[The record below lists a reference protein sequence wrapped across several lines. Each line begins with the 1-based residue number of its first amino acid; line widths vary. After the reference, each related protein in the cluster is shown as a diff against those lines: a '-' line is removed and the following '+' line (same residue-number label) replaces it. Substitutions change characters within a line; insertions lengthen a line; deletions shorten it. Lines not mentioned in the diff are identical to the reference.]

1 MPGRYQHQIDAA
13 NRSSFPKWQW
23 MLDARAR
30 QTDPHQAC
38 CAFRND
44 HFLVRRDVVTVRV
57 GNERETFSVPWVQPE
72 ILLRQV
78 DTALIANFDHAENYF
93 AICVSSIARVIRMST
108 VGCALTPA
116 SGTRF
121 ITEMRFAAALL
132 VLTFLAVSAPGKTA
146 REEPKVVEKV
156 TPLPVA
162 LDPNFEF
169 RKTKLFF
176 MSEKGLKPSER
187 AHDSTNKLGGKSN
200 SPSQKTATL
209 QDAPIVFERQYRLFG
224 AVTGLDQRQRFGDYF
239 DFFWRAKRPSDVTV
253 RLEYRQ
259 EKLHE
264 HVQAQEI
271 TYRSVRGTHKTEF
284 KVIGDDYFDD
294 GRVIAWRCLLV
305 ANGRIVAENRS
316 FLWE

>member
-1 MPGRYQHQIDAA
+1 MGT
-13 NRSSFPKWQW
+13 
-23 MLDARAR
+23 L
-30 QTDPHQAC
+30 
-38 CAFRND
+38 
-44 HFLVRRDVVTVRV
+44 
-57 GNERETFSVPWVQPE
+57 
-72 ILLRQV
+72 
-78 DTALIANFDHAENYF
+78 
-93 AICVSSIARVIRMST
+93 
-108 VGCALTPA
+108 GCTLTPT
-116 SGTRF
+116 SGSAF

-132 VLTFLAVSAPGKTA
+132 IFAFLPLSAPGKGA

-156 TPLPVA
+156 TSLPVA

-176 MSEKGLKPSER
+176 LSEKGLQPKQR
-187 AHDSTNKLGGKSN
+187 ARQGTSKIGGKSN
-200 SPSQKTATL
+200 QDQKTATL
-209 QDAPIVFERQYRLFG
+209 QDAPIVFERQYRLYG
-224 AVTGLDQRQRFGDYF
+224 AVTAVDQRQRFGNYF

-264 HVQAQEI
+264 HVQGQEI
-271 TYRSVRGTHKTEF
+271 TYRNVRGTNKTEF

-294 GRVIAWRCLLV
+294 GRVIAWRCLLI